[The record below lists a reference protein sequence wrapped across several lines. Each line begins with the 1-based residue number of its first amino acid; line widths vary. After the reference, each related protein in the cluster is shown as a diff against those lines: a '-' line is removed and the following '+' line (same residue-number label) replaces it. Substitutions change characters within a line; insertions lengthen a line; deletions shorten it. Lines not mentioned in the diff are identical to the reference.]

1 MPPDLPDL
9 TSPAGWLRRAG
20 SNLARAKAGRPTPE
34 VLYED
39 LCFDAQQ
46 AVEKAVKAVLIS
58 KGVPFPKTHAIAE
71 LLTLLAPHI
80 QVPDDIRSASAL
92 TRYAVDTRYPGLSE
106 PVTESD
112 YLESVSAAERVVR
125 WAETQILA
133 ASDNSPAS
141 GGR

>member
-9 TSPAGWLRRAG
+9 TSPAEWLRRAR
-20 SNLARAKAGRPTPE
+20 SNLTRAKAGRPTPE

-46 AVEKAVKAVLIS
+46 AVEKAIKAVLIS

-71 LLTLLAPHI
+71 LLTLLAPRI

-92 TRYAVDTRYPGLSE
+92 TRYAVEARYPGLSE
-106 PVTESD
+106 RVTESD
-112 YLESVSAAERVVR
+112 YLEAVSGAERVVR

-133 ASDNSPAS
+133 GSADSPS
-141 GGR
+141 GG